1 MNHSNSMTLHVI
13 HDRAGR
19 ILAAAAVP
27 NAAPG
32 PNDVPMPLP
41 FARAGQ
47 RLARISMPDMQPA
60 ELSALLERHRVTG
73 SAERAKLVALAS
85 PKARKKKAFARK
97 K

>member
-27 NAAPG
+27 DSAPG
-32 PNDVPMPLP
+32 QHDVPMPLP

-47 RLARISMPDMQPA
+47 RLARISMPNMHPA
-60 ELSALLERHRVTG
+60 ELSAMLERHRVSG
-73 SAERAKLVALAS
+73 SAARARLVALA
-85 PKARKKKAFARK
+85 KTKLRKKKPGARK
-97 K
+97 R

>member
-27 NAAPG
+27 NAAPERD
-32 PNDVPMPLP
+32 DVPTPLP

-47 RLARISMPDMQPA
+47 RLARITMPNVEPT
-60 ELSALLERHRVTG
+60 ELAALLERHRVSG
-73 SAERAKLVALAS
+73 SADRARLVAMKPA
-85 PKARKKKAFARK
+85 KARRK
-97 K
+97 KSSGRKK